1 MDRVSTN
8 PSIAQITA
16 PFSVRQL
23 QVSEQDQYATAH
35 LFRALAATAGHTAH
49 NKSPEWELFFPD
61 AAMEHAGLDQTGYLA
76 LRRSS

>member
-1 MDRVSTN
+1 M
-8 PSIAQITA
+8 
-16 PFSVRQL
+16 
-23 QVSEQDQYATAH
+23 YATAH

-49 NKSPEWELFFPD
+49 NKSPLWEISFPD